1 MSSQQQS
8 PMLLK
13 FLLIINTEISE
24 ISTIRFDF
32 DYFDIR
38 TTFIKKVNNNYLGL
52 PMQLN
57 EQNIKNVH

>member
-1 MSSQQQS
+1 
-8 PMLLK
+8 MLLK